1 MPTIQNILDEELL
14 RLNGRK
20 DAIDNA
26 EEERKRMIQ
35 LTMSATERQQAY
47 NNIYIVI
54 VITLAIFVGVKLIY
68 QFELVPDFILDIVSA
83 FVISAG
89 LIYCIILYSDI
100 IRRTKMHFDQID
112 LGSPIVKSQIQ
123 IDKENA
129 DLIKAGDLATIATK
143 ANEGKCVGEAC
154 CSTTSWDSGNSRCGF
169 TTIQLNA
176 EAFPKQL
183 STDITPY
190 SPSKFIN
197 YEKYV

>member
-1 MPTIQNILDEELL
+1 MPSITIKNILDDEVS

-54 VITLAIFVGVKLIY
+54 VITLAVFVGIKLIY
-68 QFELVPDFILDIVSA
+68 QFEVVPDFILDILSA
-83 FVISAG
+83 LVISAG

-100 IRRTKMHFDQID
+100 IRRTKMDFSQID
-112 LGSPIVKSQIQ
+112 LGSPIVKSQTQ

-129 DLIKAGDLATIATK
+129 DLIKSGSLAAIAAK

-154 CSTTSWDSGNSRCGF
+154 CSTTNWDSENSRCGF
-169 TTIQLNA
+169 TTIQL
-176 EAFPKQL
+176 

-190 SPSKFIN
+190 SQDKFIN

>member
-1 MPTIQNILDEELL
+1 MPTIQNILDAEVS

-26 EEERKRMIQ
+26 EEERKRIIK

-68 QFELVPDFILDIVSA
+68 QFELVPDFILDILSA
-83 FVISAG
+83 LVISAG

-100 IRRTKMHFDQID
+100 IRRTKMDFSQID
-112 LGSPIVKSQIQ
+112 LGSPIVKSQIE

-129 DLIKAGDLATIATK
+129 DLIKSGSLAAIATK

-154 CSTTSWDSGNSRCGF
+154 CSTTNWDSENSRCGF
-169 TTIQLNA
+169 TTIQL
-176 EAFPKQL
+176 
-183 STDITPY
+183 STGITPY

>member
-1 MPTIQNILDEELL
+1 MPSITIKNILDDEVS

-54 VITLAIFVGVKLIY
+54 VITLAVFVGIKLIY
-68 QFELVPDFILDIVSA
+68 QFEVVPDFILDILSA
-83 FVISAG
+83 LVISAG

-100 IRRTKMHFDQID
+100 MRRTKMDFSQID
-112 LGSPIVKSQIQ
+112 LGSPIVKSQTE
-123 IDKENA
+123 IDKENT
-129 DLIKAGDLATIATK
+129 DLIKSGSLAAIAAK

-169 TTIQLNA
+169 TTIQL
-176 EAFPKQL
+176 

>member
-1 MPTIQNILDEELL
+1 MPTIQNILDEEVS

-26 EEERKRMIQ
+26 ELERRRMLQ
-35 LTMSATERQQAY
+35 LTMSATERQKAY

-54 VITLAIFVGVKLIY
+54 VITLVVFVGIKLIY
-68 QFELVPDFILDIVSA
+68 QFELVPDFILDIISA
-83 FVISAG
+83 FIISGG

-100 IRRTKMHFDQID
+100 TSRSKMDFSQFD
-112 LGSPIVKSQIQ
+112 LGRPAVKSKTQQ
-123 IDKENA
+123 DKDMA
-129 DLIKAGDLATIATK
+129 ALINSGNLGQLSTD

-169 TTIQLNA
+169 TTIQL
-176 EAFPKQL
+176 

-190 SPSKFIN
+190 SQDKFIN
-197 YEKYV
+197 YETYV